1 MIKHIT
7 IPFEKSDIQ
16 DSGTFTGYGST
27 FGGKPDSYG
36 DIIAPGAFSESIAK
50 NGRGGMG
57 IAMLYQ
63 HDHSQP
69 IGIWKT
75 VAQDSK
81 GLIMEGQ
88 LALKTQR
95 GAETYELMK
104 MGALKGLSIGFDM
117 PRDPTTGKIADDAIE
132 INEKRRTQLLKRINL
147 WEVSPVTFV
156 KRINLWEVSPV
167 TFAANTRARVTG
179 VKSFEDAKT
188 VREMEKLLRESGH
201 SKSEAVYLASLFKS
215 GLRESGTDKEEEIL
229 KALNN
234 VVSDLKSNNTSAI
247 LDNLNFINN
256 SLKEFKNA

>member
-1 MIKHIT
+1 MAEKYISV
-7 IPFEKSDIQ
+7 PFEKKDIQ
-16 DSGTFTGYGST
+16 DSGIFTGYGST

-36 DIIAPGAFSESIAK
+36 DIIAPGAFSDSISK

-63 HDHSQP
+63 HNSHEP
-69 IGIWKT
+69 IGVWKSI
-75 VAQDSK
+75 AQDKK

-117 PRDPTTGKIADDAIE
+117 PRGPDGKVDPDAME
-132 INEKRRTQLLKRINL
+132 VNEKNRTQLL
-147 WEVSPVTFV
+147 

-179 VKSFEDAKT
+179 VKSLENAKT
-188 VREMEKLLRESGH
+188 EREMEMALRESGL
-201 SKSEAVYLASLFKS
+201 SKSEALFLVKLCRS
-215 GLRESGTDKEEEIL
+215 GLRESGGSNEVQGLLETVKKTSEEMKNHSL
-229 KALNN
+229 LAGLLN
-234 VVSDLKSNNTSAI
+234 DL
-247 LDNLNFINN
+247 NLIN
-256 SLKEFKNA
+256 SEFKI

>member
-1 MIKHIT
+1 MAEKQIIV
-7 IPFEKSDIQ
+7 PFEKKDIQ
-16 DSGTFTGYGST
+16 ESGVFTGYGST

-63 HDHSQP
+63 HDHTQP
-69 IGIWKT
+69 IGVWKSI
-75 VAQDSK
+75 AQDKK

-117 PRDPTTGKIADDAIE
+117 IRDENGKIAEDAIE
-132 INEKRRTQLLKRINL
+132 VNEKKRTQLL
-147 WEVSPVTFV
+147 

-179 VKSFEDAKT
+179 VKSLQEAKT
-188 VREMEKLLRESGH
+188 EREMEKILRDSGL
-201 SKSEAVYLASLFKS
+201 SRSDSVYLASMCKS
-215 GLRESGTDKEEEIL
+215 GLRDSGDDNQIKDIL
-229 KALNN
+229 
-234 VVSDLKSNNTSAI
+234 NTI
-247 LDNLNFINN
+247 NEVNN
-256 SLKEFKNA
+256 SLKVDPLIDILNTLNQFC

>member
-147 WEVSPVTFV
+147 WEVSPVTF
-156 KRINLWEVSPV
+156 
-167 TFAANTRARVTG
+167 AANTRARVTG

>member
-1 MIKHIT
+1 MPEKYIAV
-7 IPFEKSDIQ
+7 PFEKKDIQ
-16 DSGTFTGYGST
+16 ENGIFTGYGST

-69 IGIWKT
+69 IGVWNSI
-75 VAQDSK
+75 AQDRK
-81 GLIMEGQ
+81 GLVMEGQ

-117 PRDPTTGKIADDAIE
+117 PRDPDTGKIADDAIE
-132 INEKRRTQLLKRINL
+132 INEKKKTQLL
-147 WEVSPVTFV
+147 

-167 TFAANTRARVTG
+167 TFAANTRASVTG
-179 VKSFEDAKT
+179 VKSLEEARTERELEKALRDSGLSKREALHVAMLCKPGLRDSGT
-188 VREMEKLLRESGH
+188 GEVRE
-201 SKSEAVYLASLFKS
+201 
-215 GLRESGTDKEEEIL
+215 IL
-229 KALNN
+229 ETLNTVIDDIQVTAAN
-234 VVSDLKSNNTSAI
+234 DI
-247 LDNLNFINN
+247 LDTLNFVNDM
-256 SLKEFKNA
+256 LK